1 MTITYS
7 RSDANAVGRR
17 MSLEDYLTYDDGTDA
32 RYELVDGVLV
42 AMGAESTIN
51 NWIAGF
57 LFGFFIQMG
66 IPTYRLGFKQK
77 IQVKSKFVSAR
88 DPDLIIH
95 SEASAAAIDGRP
107 EVCLTLDDSSP
118 LIVVE
123 VVSPGA
129 PGEENY
135 DRDYVQKPSEYANRN
150 VPEYWIVDPA
160 LDRAVVK
167 VGTLIGNA
175 YQFQDFTGNQVIQSR
190 TFPGLKLTAAAV
202 LTAGR

>member
-1 MTITYS
+1 MTVATS
-7 RSDANAVGRR
+7 RR
-17 MSLEDYLTYDDGTDA
+17 MSLEEYLTYDDGTET

-66 IPTYRLGFKQK
+66 IPAYRLGFKQK
-77 IQVKSKFVSAR
+77 VQVKSKYVSAR

-95 SEASAAAIDGRP
+95 SDASAAAIDGRT
-107 EVCLTLDDSSP
+107 EVCLTLNDANP
-118 LIVVE
+118 LIIVE

-129 PGEENY
+129 PGEDNY
-135 DRDYVQKPSEYANRN
+135 ERDYVQKPAEYANRK

-160 LDRAVVK
+160 PDRAVVK
-167 VGTLIGNA
+167 VGTLVSGI
-175 YQFQDFTGNQVIQSR
+175 YQFQDFTGNQVIQSP
-190 TFPGLKLTAAAV
+190 TFPGLPLTAAQV

>member
-1 MTITYS
+1 MTVATS
-7 RSDANAVGRR
+7 RR
-17 MSLEDYLTYDDGTDA
+17 MSLEEYLTYDDGTET

-66 IPTYRLGFKQK
+66 IPAYRLGFKQK
-77 IQVKSKFVSAR
+77 VQVKSQYVSAR

-95 SEASAAAIDGRP
+95 SDASAAAIDGRT
-107 EVCLTLDDSSP
+107 EVCLTLNDANP
-118 LIVVE
+118 LIIVE

-129 PGEENY
+129 PGEDNY
-135 DRDYVQKPSEYANRN
+135 ERDYVQKPAEYANRK

-160 LDRAVVK
+160 PDRAVVK
-167 VGTLIGNA
+167 VGTLVSGA
-175 YQFQDFTGNQVIQSR
+175 YQFQDFTGKQTIISP
-190 TFPGLKLTAAAV
+190 TFPGLPLTAAQV